1 MKYIIRVDARQP
13 DMGACTH
20 FFHLAFPPL
29 CVRHRQNNT
38 LFGVFILILLP
49 QPAPARPQILKSWNL
64 IGFVVF
70 VCLKMLQEFAIVLCM
85 VRFLFLLYV
94 FICAYRRNVNK
105 LELVI

>member
-13 DMGACTH
+13 DMGARTH

-49 QPAPARPQILKSWNL
+49 QPAPARPQILEFDWFCCFCMLKNASGVCYRTL
-64 IGFVVF
+64 YGAVF
-70 VCLKMLQEFAIVLCM
+70 VFALC
-85 VRFLFLLYV
+85 V
-94 FICAYRRNVNK
+94 FICA
-105 LELVI
+105 